1 MRFAGC
7 RVHRGLMAT
16 EPQRL
21 FTPAFLTLTL
31 CELCY
36 FLAAGLVIGVT
47 PFFVLGPVGSDA
59 AGLGL
64 AFGAFSVTALVLRP
78 FAGREADRGGRRPL
92 LIGGAVGAAAVILLH
107 ALTTDLAALVVLRLA
122 LGVAEACF
130 FVAGFAALADLAPP
144 GRSGEALSINSLAL
158 YLGLA
163 LGPVLGE
170 GLLELGG
177 FPLAWLGGSG
187 LALAAVVAA
196 IVLPETAPPSAADAP
211 PSPWLHRAA
220 IGPSLAL
227 FAGVATMSGFLLLGA
242 THAGELGLEAWSL
255 AFLTF
260 GGTVVGC
267 RLAFARLPDRVPPL
281 RLAGLALIGCAA
293 GSALYAA
300 AGDLTTLFA
309 ATVVLGVGVAFLT
322 PAVFAAIFAV
332 VEPAERGSAA
342 GTASAFIDLAFG
354 LGPIVLGSVASAAGA
369 SAAFAVGA
377 VVALAGAA
385 SVAAMPRRG
394 LRQPRTRPA

>member
-1 MRFAGC
+1 
-7 RVHRGLMAT
+7 MAT
-16 EPQRL
+16 DQQRL
-21 FTPAFLTLTL
+21 FTPAFITLTL

-64 AFGAFSVTALVLRP
+64 AFGAFSITALVLRP
-78 FAGREADRGGRRPL
+78 FAGRQADRRGRRPL
-92 LIGGAVGAAAVILLH
+92 LIGGAVGAAAVIVLH
-107 ALTTDLAALVVLRLA
+107 AVTTDLAALVVLRLA

-163 LGPVLGE
+163 LGPLVGE

-177 FPLAWLGGSG
+177 YTLAWLGGGG
-187 LALAAVVAA
+187 LALAAVATA
-196 IVLPETAPPSAADAP
+196 IRLPETAPASAADAP
-211 PSPWLHRAA
+211 PSPWLHRGA
-220 IGPSLAL
+220 IGPSIAL
-227 FAGVATMSGFLLLGA
+227 FAGVATMSGFLLLGG
-242 THAGELGLEAWSL
+242 THAADLGLETWSL
-255 AFLTF
+255 VLLAF

-281 RLAGLALIGCAA
+281 RLAGVVLVGCAA
-293 GSALYAA
+293 GSALCAA
-300 AGDLTTLFA
+300 SADLATLFA
-309 ATVVLGVGVAFLT
+309 GTIVLGVGVAFLT

-354 LGPIVLGSVASAAGA
+354 LGPIGLGAVASGGGP

-377 VVALAGAA
+377 IVSLAGAA
-385 SVAAMPRRG
+385 SVAARPRQG
-394 LRQPRTRPA
+394 LTGVQTRPA